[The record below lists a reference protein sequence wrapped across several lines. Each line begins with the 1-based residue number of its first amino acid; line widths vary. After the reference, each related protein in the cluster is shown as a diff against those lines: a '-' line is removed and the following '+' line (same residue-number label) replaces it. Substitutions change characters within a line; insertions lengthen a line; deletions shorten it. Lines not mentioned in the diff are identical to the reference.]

1 MSKWTLKQVGDQTG
15 KTVIVTGANSGLGFA
30 TASALAGA
38 GAHVVLACR
47 SAERGKSAVSRLLQK
62 HPKASVE
69 LMSLD
74 LGDLASV
81 RTFAAAVTAKFSAL
95 HVLVNNAGIMF
106 PPFTKTLDGFESQF
120 GVNHLGHFALTAQ
133 LVELLAK
140 TPGSRVV
147 NVSSLA
153 HKMGGLDLDDVN
165 FERRS
170 YGKLQSYGQSKL
182 ANLLFTFEMQRR
194 IAAAELDIE
203 VMAVHPGWTNTNLQ
217 DDTAWIRVFNPLFA
231 MPPEQGSLPSVYAAV
246 APEARGGAYYGPD
259 GWFEL
264 RGYPDEAATTK
275 AARDLDSARRL
286 WELSEL
292 LTGVPFDLSAT
303 RRKVHPGAQR
313 ARAPN

>member
-30 TASALAGA
+30 TATALAGA

-47 SAERGKSAVSRLLQK
+47 SAERGKSAVARLLQK
-62 HPKASVE
+62 HPRASVE

-81 RTFAAAVTAKFSAL
+81 RAFASAVVEKFDAL

-106 PPFTKTLDGFESQF
+106 PPFTKTVDGFESQL

-133 LVELLAK
+133 LAALLAK

-147 NVSSLA
+147 NVSSVA

-170 YGKLQSYGQSKL
+170 YGKLKSYGQSKL
-182 ANLLFTFEMQRR
+182 ANPLFTFEMQRR
-194 IAAAELDIE
+194 VDAAGLDIE
-203 VMAVHPGWTNTNLQ
+203 VMAAHPGWTNTNLQ

-246 APEARGGAYYGPD
+246 ADDARGGTYYGPD
-259 GWFEL
+259 GWFEI
-264 RGYPDEAATTK
+264 RGYPAEAATTK
-275 AARDLDSARRL
+275 SARDLDTAKRL
-286 WELSEL
+286 WDLSEK
-292 LTGVPFDLSAT
+292 LTGVVFDLSDVKPET
-303 RRKVHPGAQR
+303 RPRAQR
-313 ARAPN
+313 APAPH